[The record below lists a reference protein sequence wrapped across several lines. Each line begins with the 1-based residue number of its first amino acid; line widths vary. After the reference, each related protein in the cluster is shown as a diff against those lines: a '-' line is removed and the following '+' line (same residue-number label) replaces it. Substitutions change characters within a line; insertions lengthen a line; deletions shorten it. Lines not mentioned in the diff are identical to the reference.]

1 MKLLIGLGNPDPKYK
16 LNRHNA
22 GHLLVDAIASLQHD
36 NVKILKTNTFMN
48 DSGKFVKKALTA
60 NPYPLTALY
69 IAHDDLDIRLGQYKI
84 QFGVGPKVHYG
95 IQSIEN
101 ELGTKDFWRIR
112 IGIDNREQG
121 TGDREQGEKYVL
133 EDFSS
138 EELKILEEVYAK
150 IRDDIAKI

>member
-1 MKLLIGLGNPDPKYK
+1 MKLIIGLGNPGSKYIH
-16 LNRHNA
+16 NRHNA
-22 GHLLVDAIASLQHD
+22 GHLLVEAIGEG
-36 NVKILKTNTFMN
+36 LKTNTFMN
-48 DSGKFVKKALTA
+48 DSGKFVKKNKPKDL
-60 NPYPLTALY
+60 NDLY

-112 IGIDNREQG
+112 IGVDNRDPNNR
-121 TGDREQGEKYVL
+121 TPGEEYVL
-133 EDFSS
+133 QDFSS